1 MLLSFK
7 SFHLI
12 QFSESFSEHI
22 DHQEQESIA
31 SKQKETDILNSIVP
45 STQAIYQQN
54 SSDVHK
60 SLLPIVEEFTS
71 GHIHSRQMTDKHI
84 KEVHVIPEK
93 SDFRGKIILKENF
106 CPLLYDFF
114 TF

>member
-1 MLLSFK
+1 L
-7 SFHLI
+7 
-12 QFSESFSEHI
+12 EHT
-22 DHQEQESIA
+22 DHQEQESIT
-31 SKQKETDILNSIVP
+31 SKQKETSILNSIVP
-45 STQAIYQQN
+45 STQAIYQQQN

-60 SLLPIVEEFTS
+60 SLAYVEEFTS